1 MFRLAV
7 PKGVHDNRVLDYLK
21 NIKELQETEHFN
33 RESDDEGLVHYTFPN
48 MGEDNFKYIVS
59 QLKNQGVTMIG
70 VDTQL
75 TERKIM
81 KLADLI
87 KEAPNLDEEKKSKWL
102 QALKNILQ
110 VWQTKQYA
118 DDKSKWEEYYLDIED
133 LVKSWDEEV
142 EGDSDP
148 YSHDQQS
155 PNTQVTHATMNV
167 NESKLR
173 SLIRKTIR
181 Q

>member
-1 MFRLAV
+1 
-7 PKGVHDNRVLDYLK
+7 
-21 NIKELQETEHFN
+21 
-33 RESDDEGLVHYTFPN
+33 
-48 MGEDNFKYIVS
+48 
-59 QLKNQGVTMIG
+59 MIG

-133 LVKSWDEEV
+133 LVKSWEE
-142 EGDSDP
+142 ETENDNDP

-155 PNTQVTHATMNV
+155 PGIKTQINV